1 MFTIYYCKTPLS
13 KLLSDHGF
21 QPKFIRYN
29 RNEVKY
35 RVAYYGLLTLA
46 FGLFIYSTAPI
57 VKTFRDGGYGEIFAM
72 WCILP
77 FYLYFM
83 IKKNWFICGVRLA
96 VIASTH
102 NLAFAMTV
110 AVTISYFVS
119 LVVSNKFGSIKK
131 SKVFVITFLLF
142 SIPAIIFFSI

>member
-1 MFTIYYCKTPLS
+1 MWR
-13 KLLSDHGF
+13 KL
-21 QPKFIRYN
+21 
-29 RNEVKY
+29 
-35 RVAYYGLLTLA
+35 
-46 FGLFIYSTAPI
+46 
-57 VKTFRDGGYGEIFAM
+57 
-72 WCILP
+72 
-77 FYLYFM
+77 
-83 IKKNWFICGVRLA
+83 LA

-142 SIPAIIFFSI
+142 SIPAIIFSDYPVAIAKINSATGVEGGWSKSDEIQLIKPNLYYAGLIVQFFFYL